1 MSKVKNMGNNHL
13 AGLEMLKNWHVE
25 YVCTI
30 CITQE
35 SSEKDERGRLK
46 LKYVKDKANILSSCH
61 DTH

>member
-1 MSKVKNMGNNHL
+1 MRNNHL
-13 AGLEMLKNWHVE
+13 AGLEMYVE